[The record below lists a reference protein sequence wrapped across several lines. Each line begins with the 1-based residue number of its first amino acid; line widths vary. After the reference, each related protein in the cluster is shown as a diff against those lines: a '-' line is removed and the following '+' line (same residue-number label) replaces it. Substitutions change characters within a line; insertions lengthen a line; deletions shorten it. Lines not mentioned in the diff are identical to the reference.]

1 MPHYLKF
8 VLACMGLAM
17 TWLAQPALA
26 KGEEWQLSSPS
37 GIVRVMLP
45 GEAITKGKD
54 GMSLPKGTIV
64 TTGRESSVILSN
76 GAQKIDL
83 AADTRLTV
91 AESSGGMTTIRQD
104 AGAAFYQVDSKA
116 MPHFRVDTALLAAVV
131 KGTGFTVSAGPDA
144 DVVHVAHGLVEV
156 SLQQGGGAVD
166 VAPGETARVKRAN
179 PFEIGVAG
187 SKEAT
192 AAPAALSIPP
202 IDYAEASGNLLQSE
216 SGPGDAAKGKPDG
229 LPEAAGTEQGN
240 QGEQRQNFN
249 AAAVSAAQ
257 GGAGNAN
264 GAGNAEGAANG
275 DGSGNGNGGGAPSG
289 EGAGNGNGGGAP
301 SGDGAGN
308 GNGNGNGGGAPS
320 GEGAGNGNGGGA
332 PSGDGAGNGNGNGNG
347 NGGGAPSGEG
357 AGNGNGGGAPSGEGA
372 GNGNGAA
379 GGNGAGDGGG
389 NSGGGNPEP
398 PRGPRR

>member
-1 MPHYLKF
+1 MPHYLK
-8 VLACMGLAM
+8 VVIACMSLAM
-17 TWLAQPALA
+17 TWLAQPAFA

-54 GMSLPKGTIV
+54 GMSLPTGTVV
-64 TTGRESSVILSN
+64 TTGRESSAVLSN

-104 AGAAFYQVDSKA
+104 AGAAFYQVDSKS

-202 IDYAEASGNLLQSE
+202 IDYAEASGNLLQSD
-216 SGPGDAAKGKPDG
+216 SGPGDAAKGKPDSA
-229 LPEAAGTEQGN
+229 PEAASSEQGN
-240 QGEQRQNFN
+240 QGEERQNFN

-257 GGAGNAN
+257 GGASNAN
-264 GAGNAEGAANG
+264 GAGNADGAANG
-275 DGSGNGNGGGAPSG
+275 DR
-289 EGAGNGNGGGAP
+289 AGNGNGGGAP
-301 SGDGAGN
+301 SGDGT

-320 GEGAGNGNGGGA
+320 GDGTGNGNGT
-332 PSGDGAGNGNGNGNG
+332 GNTDNP
-347 NGGGAPSGEG
+347 GGGAP
-357 AGNGNGGGAPSGEGA
+357 AT
-372 GNGNGAA
+372 
-379 GGNGAGDGGG
+379 
-389 NSGGGNPEP
+389 
-398 PRGPRR
+398 PRGPKP